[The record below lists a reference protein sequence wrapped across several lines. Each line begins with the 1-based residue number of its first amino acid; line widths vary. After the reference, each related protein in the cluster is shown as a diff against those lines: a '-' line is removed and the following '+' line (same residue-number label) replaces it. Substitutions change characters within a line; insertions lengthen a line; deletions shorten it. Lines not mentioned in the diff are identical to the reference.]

1 MNKELYGQII
11 ELPKE
16 LIDYLL
22 QCFDQ
27 VPNSDSSVE
36 GHKRNIF
43 LRDKGQVTFQQLER
57 IQNWF
62 KYFDG
67 NKEEAPYILNGG
79 DYMNNW
85 TTRTI
90 ESLRNGTKSG
100 EQVRQDFM
108 PDDVSDKLID
118 DMGWLSNV
126 DRPSKSHHKFNDDI
140 KVTESLRRINDLIK
154 KLI

>member
-11 ELPKE
+11 KLPEELVE
-16 LIDYLL
+16 YL
-22 QCFDQ
+22 QKCFEQ
-27 VPNSDSSVE
+27 VPNSDSTVE

-67 NKEEAPYILNGG
+67 KKEDAPYVLNGG

-85 TTRTI
+85 VSTTI
-90 ESLRNGTKSG
+90 DGLRRGT
-100 EQVRQDFM
+100 QTPQITQDVM
-108 PDDVSDKLID
+108 PDDVNDELID
-118 DMGWLSNV
+118 NIGWLSNMS
-126 DRPSKSHHKFNDDI
+126 RESKSHKGYNDDI
-140 KVTESLRRINDLIK
+140 KITENLKRINDIMK
-154 KLI
+154 KII

>member
-11 ELPKE
+11 KLPEE
-16 LIDYLL
+16 LIEYL
-22 QCFDQ
+22 QKCFEQ
-27 VPNSDSSVE
+27 VPNSDSTVE

-67 NKEEAPYILNGG
+67 KKEDAPYVLNGG

-85 TTRTI
+85 VSTTI
-90 ESLRNGTKSG
+90 DGLRRGT
-100 EQVRQDFM
+100 QTPQITQDVM
-108 PDDVSDKLID
+108 PDDVNDELID
-118 DMGWLSNV
+118 NMGWLSNMN
-126 DRPSKSHHKFNDDI
+126 RESKSHKGYNDDI
-140 KVTESLRRINDLIK
+140 KITENLKRINDIMK
-154 KLI
+154 KII